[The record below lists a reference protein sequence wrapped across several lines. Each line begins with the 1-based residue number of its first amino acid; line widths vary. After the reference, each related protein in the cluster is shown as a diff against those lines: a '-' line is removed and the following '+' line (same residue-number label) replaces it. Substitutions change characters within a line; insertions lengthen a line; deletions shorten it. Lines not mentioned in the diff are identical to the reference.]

1 MYENLL
7 KFILPIFLMLCK
19 KKTKQNKT
27 LLSNKLS
34 KKEKLNDFIKEKLY
48 IGTCYGKRQRKY
60 LTTSAMPAGRYSLKI
75 LVGNKP
81 AAEKSL
87 AKHSNRVCRFQYH
100 SGIWKQAQHC
110 RCCGIS
116 WTQLISLLKQSQEIK
131 MKVCEKMTHAGSERV
146 CWQVT
151 QKLQSDS

>member
-1 MYENLL
+1 
-7 KFILPIFLMLCK
+7 MLCK

-116 WTQLISLLKQSQEIK
+116 
-131 MKVCEKMTHAGSERV
+131 
-146 CWQVT
+146 
-151 QKLQSDS
+151 